1 MSAITID
8 QKLNLQNKL
17 RYRAALLQARA
28 EELIDKPN
36 QMLRAFR
43 ISERARRAN
52 AQADRIFMFN

>member
-1 MSAITID
+1 MNTTTID

-28 EELIDKPN
+28 EELINKPN

-43 ISERARRAN
+43 IAERARRAN